1 MSLGALYIYVIMSHT
16 FKKIE
21 YRTSHGLRTLHES
34 KSESVSDK
42 VIDTQG
48 RCLVSTAYKHLNNAS
63 GVSIGELLGKWKP
76 LSEWMIS
83 TFQAAI
89 CVDHTA

>member
-42 VIDTQG
+42 AIDTQG
-48 RCLVSTAYKHLNNAS
+48 RCLVSTAYASNNES

-83 TFQAAI
+83 TFQAVI
-89 CVDHTA
+89 CVDHMA